1 MIKKNNGAFQI
12 LAALNTNWV
21 SEVWEFLFFS
31 KLHLLLPVS
40 PLVNQ
45 FLYDNVFSGQI
56 TVTFLC
62 EIPLIYFSRHLLRF
76 SIGMIKGDS
85 LVSQSWKE
93 HFPFKGFLRKLD
105 WILRCAKLW
114 VLKSLNFPHKSASWT
129 QMLTRKD
136 SYPFS
141 NDRICYFKSKA
152 LI

>member
-1 MIKKNNGAFQI
+1 MVHFKFWQHWTQI
-12 LAALNTNWV
+12 GSQRCESA
-21 SEVWEFLFFS
+21 FFS

-45 FLYDNVFSGQI
+45 FLYDNVVSGQI
-56 TVTFLC
+56 TIIFLC

-93 HFPFKGFLRKLD
+93 PFPFKGFIRKLD

-114 VLKSLNFPHKSASWT
+114 VLKSLHFPHKSASWT
-129 QMLTRKD
+129 HMLTGKD
-136 SYPFS
+136 SYAFS